1 MNWFWKKNKD
11 QATSSIEKSSEQKE
25 KICNTYL
32 ITMKDKTVIS
42 HTSLISGT
50 IDITDG
56 NLFFYDAGDGI
67 ELIVASGEW
76 VDVIQ
81 KEYADKGTV

>member
-11 QATSSIEKSSEQKE
+11 QATSSIEKSFEQE
-25 KICNTYL
+25 EIFNTYL
-32 ITMKDKTVIS
+32 ITMNDKTVIS

-56 NLFFYDAGDGI
+56 NLFFYDAEDGI

-76 VDVIQ
+76 VSAVQ
-81 KEYADKGTV
+81 EKYTDKGSV